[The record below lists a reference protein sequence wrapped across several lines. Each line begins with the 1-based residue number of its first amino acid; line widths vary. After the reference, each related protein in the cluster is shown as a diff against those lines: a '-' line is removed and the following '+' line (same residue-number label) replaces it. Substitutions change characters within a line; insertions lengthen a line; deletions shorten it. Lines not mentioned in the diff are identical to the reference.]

1 MATESVSRLLDE
13 NADLKPLATRLAYI
27 KRLQRRYRS
36 LAPERLAEASRVCA
50 IDGTTVVICATS
62 GPVAAALRHLAPR
75 LLEGFRDLARKSS
88 KHSDRKQAVCAP
100 LTERLLSSAR
110 LAGRLRRLCAISLPG
125 CSRGFAISRE
135 NPQNIQRIRSLLEF
149 ASKFKLTPRNSRS
162 KERRV
167 RRCRSSNWRGSPAGS
182 PTRP

>member
-75 LLEGFRDLARKSS
+75 LLEGLRDLARKSS
-88 KHSDRKQAVCAP
+88 KHSRDQE
-100 LTERLLSSAR
+100 LTAIRIEVQVDIPKVRTRTIPRTPMPADKLAQLAAR
-110 LAGRLRRLCAISLPG
+110 LADSPLKDAL
-125 CSRGFAISRE
+125 E
-135 NPQNIQRIRSLLEF
+135 RI
-149 ASKFKLTPRNSRS
+149 AQPDPRKRKS
-162 KERRV
+162 
-167 RRCRSSNWRGSPAGS
+167 
-182 PTRP
+182 